1 MGVSQTVV
9 HKVDQM
15 HHDTF
20 VRQIRE
26 NQSSSIKTREDII
39 LLVRNF
45 NFPMPNSIHK
55 NHQQVGGI
63 LWYITI
69 FTNYKISI
77 QGFIQSGY

>member
-20 VRQIRE
+20 IRQIRE

-55 NHQQVGGI
+55 NHQQVGGDGGG
-63 LWYITI
+63 I
-69 FTNYKISI
+69 FLVHYTFHKL
-77 QGFIQSGY
+77 